1 MKPCLLC
8 LVPAASLFVFSA
20 SPGAARAGDL
30 DPLATAVKAADLDP
44 AAFADWVDGLARAMP
59 QKDGPRHVVWTRD
72 TAPEWDGA
80 AFGDSKI
87 PGPRHLRIGFASP
100 LQVGSVLVRGGG
112 QLSALRPGAAYPGDP
127 ADEAQWA
134 PAQRLVKGRVG
145 DGEVSQ
151 DEYAVWVFP
160 KAFATRA
167 LRFTH
172 TARPTDT
179 AYAGWLGGACV
190 LADRLSNVAPQALA
204 RTDVNGESAARIN
217 DQTNNGCWNAW
228 DNGPDGGPQAV
239 SPEHPVDV
247 VLAWPREVSLCGL
260 NALWA
265 GFAAA
270 DVQRYRGPAD
280 RPPREATE
288 ADWETIKTFDKIQNQ
303 YPRALGVNW
312 MDFGRTV
319 STRAIRLR
327 ITKCTTESHPH
338 LNGNT
343 KQGKRVWLGE
353 LLALQPLGDADLSTA
368 ILTPPVQAAVHPPI
382 PVRFTL
388 QQAGF
393 VTLVIEDS
401 QGLRVRN
408 LISQTRLPAGQNV
421 IWWDGTDDLGRDPEA
436 ARHGVYRI
444 PGRLVAPGEYRVR
457 GLVHT
462 GIDLRYEFSVYNGGS
477 PAWPTADHT
486 GGWLTNHTPPSSALF
501 VPGDPAPGVSE
512 PKRAGP
518 DVRDANQTPRR
529 KPMVYLGSYVSEGG
543 DGLAWVDLDG
553 RKQGGV
559 GWVGGVWTGAPYLAR
574 DAGPSPAPAAFA
586 YAGSAWEG
594 ELRLT
599 ALTRSG
605 DKPVVK
611 YNFPG
616 GKDASVLTGLAVHNG
631 LMACSLPKQRE
642 ILFVDAKAGKVL
654 GSASVDDPRGLAFD
668 PQGRLL
674 VLIGRQLQRYAIRGT
689 IPIFAAQGAAREQTD
704 ASAAKMGLSPSAP
717 NVNKPLPLP
726 AAQVIVADG
735 LEDPQHV
742 VQDDEGNFYVS
753 DRGASHQVKVF
764 DAAGKRL
771 RTIGTPGAPKAGP
784 YDPNH
789 MNNPNGLTIDERRQL
804 WVAETDFQPKRVSVW
819 TLEGKLLKAFYGPA
833 EYGGGGGLDPGD
845 KTRFYYHGMEFK
857 LDWRRGRDRL
867 VRVFFRPGP
876 DDLALPSGFGTAG
889 QPETPLEVK
898 TPSGTVR
905 RYFTNCYNSNP
916 TNGASVAFLWIDRQ
930 GIARPVAALGQAN
943 DWDLLKGDAFKP
955 RWPKGV
961 DLAGDRWRNQ
971 ALFVWSDLNGDGRVQ
986 PEEVTM
992 VKAAGG
998 GVTVMPDLAFVV
1010 SRIDDRAF
1018 RLAPQRFTPQGVPV
1032 YDLAAGETLAAGS
1045 QPPTSSGGDQ
1055 ALVDPSGWTI
1065 LTVAPK
1071 PFAPQSLGGVFRGQ
1085 ARWSYPSLWP
1095 GLHASHESPPPDRPG
1110 ELIGTTRL
1118 LGGFVTPGG
1127 DAGPLWAVNGNQGN
1141 IYLFTAD
1148 GLFVAELF
1156 RDIRK
1161 GEGWAMPLAQ
1171 RGMLLN
1177 DVSLHDENFWPSIAQ
1192 TSDGEVYLVDGART
1206 SLVRVDG
1213 LAVIRRLPPMRL
1225 EVTAD
1230 DLRHAQACLVQSEAQ
1245 RQKFEGRPTLKVA
1258 LRTTPPAVDGKLD
1271 DWAGADWAT
1280 IDKSG
1285 VAAFFDS
1292 HSKPYDVTAAVVVA
1306 GDRLYA
1312 AFRTGDAQLLHN
1324 SGETPRAP
1332 FKTGGCLDL
1341 MIGADSRADANR
1353 TDPVPGDLRLLVT
1366 LVHDKPLALLYR
1378 AVVPGTKEPVPFS
1391 SPWRTITIDRVDDV
1405 SDQLRFAAHE
1415 GNYELSIPLSL
1426 LNLKPVAGQVLQGD
1440 LGILRGNGFETLERV
1455 YWSNK
1460 ATAITSD
1467 VPSEA
1472 QLTPR
1477 LWGRW
1482 VLEAAK

>member
-1 MKPCLLC
+1 MKPCLLW
-8 LVPAASLFVFSA
+8 LLSAAAFFVHLGS
-20 SPGAARAGDL
+20 SGAARAGDG
-30 DPLATAVKAADLDP
+30 DALATAVKAEDLDP
-44 AAFADWVDGLARAMP
+44 AAFADWVDGIPRPMP
-59 QKDGPRHVVWTRD
+59 QKDGPRHVVWTRA

-80 AFGDSKI
+80 LYGDSKV
-87 PGPRHLRIGFASP
+87 PGPRHLRIGFTSP
-100 LQVGSVLVRGGG
+100 LLVGTVLVRGGG
-112 QLSALRPGAAYPGDP
+112 QLSALRPDAAYPGDP
-127 ADEAQWA
+127 ADATQWA
-134 PAQRLVKGRVG
+134 PAQRLAGGRVG
-145 DGEVSQ
+145 DAEVSRE
-151 DEYAVWVFP
+151 EYAVWVFP
-160 KAFATRA
+160 KGLATRA

-179 AYAGWLGGACV
+179 AYAGWLGGICV

-204 RTDVNGESAARIN
+204 STDANGESAARIN
-217 DQTNNGCWNAW
+217 DQTNNFCWKAW
-228 DNGPDGGPQAV
+228 DNGREGGSQVV

-247 VLAWPREVSLCGL
+247 VLAWPSDVSLCGL

-280 RPPREATE
+280 RTPREATE
-288 ADWETIKTFDKIQNQ
+288 ADWQTIGTFDKIQNQ

-312 MDFGRTV
+312 MGFGRTV
-319 STRAIRLR
+319 VTRAVRLR
-327 ITKCTTESHPH
+327 ITKGTTEGHPH
-338 LNGNT
+338 LHGNT
-343 KQGKRVWLGE
+343 KEGKRVWLGE
-353 LLALQPLGDADLSTA
+353 LLALQPLGDADLSTS
-368 ILTPPVQAAVHPPI
+368 ILPPPAQLAVHPPI

-393 VTLVIEDS
+393 VTLVVDDP
-401 QGLRVRN
+401 QGRRVRN
-408 LISQTRLPAGQNV
+408 LVSQTWLPAGENV

-444 PGRLVAPGEYRVR
+444 PGRLVSPGEYRVR
-457 GLVHT
+457 GLVHP

-486 GGWLTNHTPPSSALF
+486 GGWLTNHTPPSSALY
-501 VPGDPAPGVSE
+501 VPGEQAPGGSE
-512 PKRAGP
+512 PSRAGSEPGRAGP
-518 DVRDANQTPRR
+518 DVRGL
-529 KPMVYLGSYVSEGG
+529 KPLVFLGSYVSEGG

-553 RKQGGV
+553 RKQSGV
-559 GWVGGVWTGAPYLAR
+559 GWVGGAWTGAPYLAR
-574 DAGPSPAPAAFA
+574 DTGPSPTPAAFA

-611 YNFPG
+611 YSFPG
-616 GKDASVLTGLAVHNG
+616 GKNASALTGLAVHNG
-631 LMACSLPKQRE
+631 LMACSLPKQKE
-642 ILFVDAKAGKVL
+642 ILFVDVTAGKVL
-654 GSASVDDPRGLAFD
+654 GSAPADDPRGLAFD

-674 VLIGRQLQRYAIRGT
+674 ALVGRQLKRYTVHVGDMRPVPQNADGT
-689 IPIFAAQGAAREQTD
+689 RR
-704 ASAAKMGLSPSAP
+704 
-717 NVNKPLPLP
+717 VP
-726 AAQVIVADG
+726 AAMQVAVAGG

-742 VQDDEGNFYVS
+742 VQDDQGNFYIS
-753 DRGASHQVKVF
+753 DRGNSHQVKVF
-764 DAAGKRL
+764 NPAGKRL
-771 RTIGTPGAPKAGP
+771 RAIGTPGEPKAGP

-789 MNNPNGLTIDERRQL
+789 MNNPNGLAIDARRQL

-819 TLEGKLLKAFYGPA
+819 TLEGTLLKAFYGPA
-833 EYGGGGGLDPGD
+833 EYGGGGSLDPRD

-857 LDWRRGRDRL
+857 LDWQTGRDQL

-876 DDLALPSGFGTAG
+876 DDLPLPAGFGSGG

-898 TPSGTVR
+898 TASGTVR

-916 TNGASVAFLWIDRQ
+916 TNGTGLAFLWIDRD
-930 GIARPVAALGQAN
+930 GIARPVAALGRAN
-943 DWDLLKGDAFKP
+943 DWDLLKGEAFKP

-961 DLAGDRWRNQ
+961 NLAGERWSNQ
-971 ALFVWSDLNGDGRVQ
+971 ALFAWSDANGDGRVQ

-992 VKAAGG
+992 VKAAVG

-1010 SRIDDRAF
+1010 SRIDDQAT
-1018 RLAPQRFTPQGVPV
+1018 RLAPRRFTPQGAPV
-1032 YDLAAGETLAAGS
+1032 YDLAAGEALAAGS
-1045 QPPTSSGGDQ
+1045 QPPTTSGGDQ
-1055 ALVDPSGWTI
+1055 ALVDPGGWTI

-1071 PFAPQSLGGVFRGQ
+1071 PFAPQSLGGVFHGQ

-1095 GLHASHESPPPDRPG
+1095 GLHASHESPPPERPG

-1118 LGGFVTPGG
+1118 LGGLVTPRGG
-1127 DAGPLWAVNGNQGN
+1127 QSGPLWAVNGNQGN

-1161 GEGWAMPLAQ
+1161 GEAWAMPAAQ
-1171 RGMLLN
+1171 RGMVLN

-1192 TSDGEVYLVDGART
+1192 TADGEVYLVDGART

-1213 LAVIRRLPPMRL
+1213 LTKIRRLPPMTL
-1225 EVTAD
+1225 EVTVD
-1230 DLRHAQACLVQSEAQ
+1230 DLRRAQAGLLQSEAQ

-1258 LRTTPPAVDGKLD
+1258 LRATPPVVDGKLD

-1292 HSKPYDVTAAVVVA
+1292 HSKPYDVTAAVAIA

-1312 AFRTGDAQLLHN
+1312 AFQTGDPHLLRN
-1324 SGETPRAP
+1324 SGETPHAP

-1341 MIGADSRADANR
+1341 MIGADPRADAHRAN
-1353 TDPVPGDLRLLVT
+1353 PVPGDLRLLVT
-1366 LVHDKPLALLYR
+1366 LVRDKPLALLYR
-1378 AVVPGTKEPVPFS
+1378 AVVPGTKDPVPFS

-1405 SDQLRFAAHE
+1405 SDQLQFAASE
-1415 GNYELSIPLSL
+1415 GNYELSIPLSVL
-1426 LNLKPVAGQVLQGD
+1426 SLKPVAGQVLQGD
-1440 LGILRGNGFETLERV
+1440 VGILRGNGFETLHRV

-1472 QLTPR
+1472 MLTPR

-1482 VLEAAK
+1482 VLGGHR